1 MPAYDPQRTRNR
13 PTPPAD
19 RPAPVD
25 VFLDAVTEVTTLPEG
40 VDIEVTAGGETIVHT
55 ADAEIAI
62 TPAGDDVVVT
72 TRDAVVEVRSELDEV
87 IVDAAGEEILID
99 TSPRAPS
106 DRGGWSDSPVVQ
118 SNDGARS
125 KLVIAIV
132 AGLAALIAVLLVNRK
147 RR

>member
-13 PTPPAD
+13 PTPDAE

-25 VFLDAVTEVTTLPEG
+25 VFLDAITEITTLPEG

-55 ADAEIAI
+55 AEADIAI

-72 TRDAVVEVRSELDEV
+72 TRDAVVEVRAEVDEV
-87 IVDAAGEEILID
+87 IVDTAGEEILID
-99 TSPRAPS
+99 TSPRVPS
-106 DRGGWSDSPVVQ
+106 DRGGWSESPVVQ
-118 SNDGARS
+118 STDGARS
-125 KLVIAIV
+125 KLAIAIV
-132 AGLAALIAVLLVNRK
+132 AGLAALVAVLLVSRK

>member
-1 MPAYDPQRTRNR
+1 MPAYDPPRTRNR
-13 PTPPAD
+13 PTPAAD

-25 VFLDAVTEVTTLPEG
+25 VFLDAVTEVTTLPES
-40 VDIEVTAGGETIVHT
+40 VDIEVTAGGDTIVHT
-55 ADAEIAI
+55 PDADIAI
-62 TPAGDDVVVT
+62 TPAGDDVIVT

-87 IVDAAGEEILID
+87 IVDAAGEEIFID

-106 DRGGWSDSPVVQ
+106 DLGGWTETPVVQ

-125 KLVIAIV
+125 KLVVAVV
-132 AGLAALIAVLLVNRK
+132 AGLAALIAVLLVSRK